1 MKILLLG
8 KNGQVGWEL
17 RRTLAPLA
25 DVAAVDYPE
34 INFTDTPAL
43 RQLVAGTRPDVV
55 VNAAAYT
62 AVDKAEKET
71 ELCRQINAVAPG
83 VLADEAKKL
92 GALMVHYS
100 TDYIFDGTKSS
111 PYAETD
117 TPNPMGAYG
126 RSKLEGDRAVKA
138 SGADHLIFRL
148 CWVYGA
154 RGQNFML
161 TMQRLARE
169 RETLRVVGDQFGCP
183 TWSRMIAEATALAL
197 KQVLA
202 GADRSAFNGEYHLA
216 AGRPHELARIC
227 FPHYRVDAGGG
238 TEMPRGGKNRHG
250 GISAA
255 GEASRLFGFRL
266 RQITENFR
274 VAAPGLG
281 GQPATSPGQTMNLLI
296 TGGAGFIGSNLIH
309 HVIDRPEVARL
320 VNLDCLTYAGRLEN
334 LEKVVGHPKYVF
346 EEVDLRDKAAVFRVV
361 EQHAITHV
369 MHLAAESHVDRSITG
384 PGDFIHTNVVGTF
397 NLLEAC
403 RACWLGPKS
412 AVHSP
417 QSEVRFHH
425 VSTDEVFGSLGSK
438 GFFTETT
445 PYAPNSPYSASKA
458 SSDFL
463 VRAYHHTYGL
473 PAVITNCSN
482 NYGPFQFPE
491 KLIPVVIQ
499 SILARKPVPVYGD
512 GMNVRDWL
520 YVRDHAGALWTVLT
534 RGKTGETYNV
544 GGHNEWANLRIVE
557 LICDLIDEFKP
568 ELGGHS
574 RKLISFVT
582 DRPGHDRRYAI
593 DAAKIQRELGWTPAH
608 RFEDGIRE
616 TVRWY
621 LDNQAWVKA
630 VLKKS

>member
-1 MKILLLG
+1 MK
-8 KNGQVGWEL
+8 
-17 RRTLAPLA
+17 
-25 DVAAVDYPE
+25 
-34 INFTDTPAL
+34 
-43 RQLVAGTRPDVV
+43 
-55 VNAAAYT
+55 
-62 AVDKAEKET
+62 
-71 ELCRQINAVAPG
+71 
-83 VLADEAKKL
+83 
-92 GALMVHYS
+92 
-100 TDYIFDGTKSS
+100 
-111 PYAETD
+111 
-117 TPNPMGAYG
+117 
-126 RSKLEGDRAVKA
+126 
-138 SGADHLIFRL
+138 
-148 CWVYGA
+148 
-154 RGQNFML
+154 
-161 TMQRLARE
+161 
-169 RETLRVVGDQFGCP
+169 
-183 TWSRMIAEATALAL
+183 
-197 KQVLA
+197 
-202 GADRSAFNGEYHLA
+202 
-216 AGRPHELARIC
+216 
-227 FPHYRVDAGGG
+227 
-238 TEMPRGGKNRHG
+238 
-250 GISAA
+250 
-255 GEASRLFGFRL
+255 
-266 RQITENFR
+266 
-274 VAAPGLG
+274 
-281 GQPATSPGQTMNLLI
+281 LLI
-296 TGGAGFIGSNLIH
+296 TGGAGFIGSNVIH

-334 LEKVVGHPKYVF
+334 LEEVAKHPKYIF
-346 EEVDLRDKAAVFRVV
+346 EKLDLRDKAATLRVV

-403 RACWLGPKS
+403 RACWLSPKS
-412 AVHSP
+412 KVQSP
-417 QSEVRFHH
+417 RFHH
-425 VSTDEVFGSLGSK
+425 VSTDEVFGSLGPK

-473 PAVITNCSN
+473 PTIITNCSN

-520 YVRDHAGALWTVLT
+520 YVRDHAEALWTVLNK
-534 RGKTGETYNV
+534 GKIAETYNI

-568 ELGGHS
+568 EFGGHS

-593 DAAKIQRELGWTPAH
+593 DATKIQRELGWTPAH

-630 VLKKS
+630 VLKK